1 MKLQGTNEGC
11 IEQLYRLL
19 VEKIYSDGNNFDVEG
34 RFRVDDYE
42 LSPQI
47 QLNVTKHWKKISDE
61 NLHSFADF
69 AEYKNSF
76 MKLFGFELDGIDYS
90 KEVNPERA
98 ISGIINL

>member
-1 MKLQGTNEGC
+1 VFEG
-11 IEQLYRLL
+11 
-19 VEKIYSDGNNFDVEG
+19 G
-34 RFRVDDYE
+34 FRVDDYE

-61 NLHSFADF
+61 NLHSLADF

-76 MKLFGFELDGIDYS
+76 MKLFGFEADGIDYS
-90 KEVNPERA
+90 KEVNPQRA